1 MPSPPPVRGFV
12 SLGAWRRLVTP
23 AAAHAAF
30 PRRIH
35 GCRGKALDLCA
46 PPLLNRRDPK
56 RTRWAEMDNQNKNM
70 ILATVLSFLVI
81 SAWVILFPPAET
93 TTPDQAATTGAS
105 ETAGATA
112 TAPIAAAT
120 PTDAAGATAPVTTAV
135 TDRATA
141 LAASPRIEIDTP
153 ELSGSISLIGGRI
166 DDLSLKLYRQ
176 TIDPKSPIVTLLTPA
191 GTENAYYA
199 LYGWAPGGDLA
210 LADVPGANTEWQVEP
225 SAKLTPSSPVT
236 LSWTNAKGMTFR
248 RIISVDDKYMF
259 SITQEVE
266 NGSGSAQ
273 RLAPYGII
281 ARQGIPPDLKNFY
294 ILHEGV
300 IRQADKELSELKY
313 KAVKDL
319 GVDSRE
325 AAHAE
330 VVPVTENGWVG
341 FTDHY
346 WMSTLIPASGQ
357 PFTSVVKWAEAQ
369 DIFQTEARLPT
380 VDLAAG
386 ATAQSTTQLF
396 AGAKEW
402 QTIRDYQNEG
412 GIYRFIDSIDW
423 GMFFFITKPMFAVLH
438 WLHLV
443 IGNMGLAI
451 IALTFVV
458 KAIMLPVAWKSYA
471 SMARM
476 RELQPQMEAIR
487 ERTAD
492 DKQKQQQEIMEL
504 YKREKVNPAS
514 GCLPLFLQIPVFFS
528 LYKVIFVTLE
538 LRQAPFF
545 GWIRD
550 LSAPDPSSILNLFGL
565 LPNAAPGV
573 DSWFHFFS
581 LGLLPILLGISMWLQ
596 QKLNPAPT
604 DATQATIM
612 AWMPWVFMFML
623 GRFASGLVIYWIAS
637 NTLTFVQQ
645 YAIMRHH
652 GSKPDVF
659 GNIISTFK
667 RKPKETK

>member
-1 MPSPPPVRGFV
+1 
-12 SLGAWRRLVTP
+12 
-23 AAAHAAF
+23 
-30 PRRIH
+30 
-35 GCRGKALDLCA
+35 
-46 PPLLNRRDPK
+46 
-56 RTRWAEMDNQNKNM
+56 MDNQSKNM
-70 ILATVLSFLVI
+70 ILATVLSFVVI
-81 SAWVILFPPAET
+81 SAWVILFPPKESAPPET
-93 TTPDQAATTGAS
+93 TTPVAG
-105 ETAGATA
+105 ETATGT
-112 TAPIAAAT
+112 T
-120 PTDAAGATAPVTTAV
+120 PGSATAPVAAGETAAPAGAEATGTLATPT

-141 LAASPRIEIDTP
+141 LAASPRVPIDTP
-153 ELSGSISLIGGRI
+153 DLLGSIALTGGRI
-166 DDLSLKLYRQ
+166 DDLHLKTYRE
-176 TIDPKSPIVTLLTPA
+176 TIDPGSPTVTLLTPA
-191 GTENAYYA
+191 GAEHAYYA
-199 LYGWAPGGDLA
+199 LYGWAPGGA
-210 LADVPGANTEWQVEP
+210 LEPGDVPGASTEWQLE
-225 SAKLTPSSPVT
+225 SGDKLTATTPVT

-248 RIISVDDKYMF
+248 RTIAVDDKFMF
-259 SITQEVE
+259 TITQSVE

-273 RLAPYGII
+273 RLAPWGII
-281 ARQGIPPDLKNFY
+281 ARHGKPTDLKNFY
-294 ILHEGV
+294 VLHEGV
-300 IRQADKELSELKY
+300 VRQVDKELSELKY
-313 KAVKDL
+313 KDMDGLAVDPHE
-319 GVDSRE
+319 G
-325 AAHAE
+325 AHAE
-330 VVPVTENGWVG
+330 VVPVEHDGWIG

-346 WMSTLIPASGQ
+346 WMTTLIPASGQ
-357 PFTSVVKWAEAQ
+357 AFTSVAKWAESA
-369 DIFQTEARLPT
+369 DIYQTEARLPT
-380 VDLAAG
+380 VEVAPG
-386 ATAQSTTQLF
+386 ASAEVTTKLF

-402 QTIRDYQNEG
+402 ATIRAYQNQG
-412 GIYRFIDSIDW
+412 GVYRFIDSIDW
-423 GMFFFITKPMFAVLH
+423 GMFFFITKPMFWALH
-438 WLHLV
+438 TLHGL

-476 RELQPQMEAIR
+476 RELQPEMQKIK
-487 ERTAD
+487 ERAGD

-514 GCLPLFLQIPVFFS
+514 GCLPIFLQIPVFFS

-565 LPNAAPGV
+565 LPYAAPGV

-604 DATQATIM
+604 DATQATVM

-623 GRFASGLVIYWIAS
+623 GRFASGLVIYWISS

-645 YAIMRHH
+645 YLIMRHH
-652 GSKPDVF
+652 GSRPDVF
-659 GNIISTFK
+659 GNILSTFK